1 MPTALT
7 PPRSHE
13 LDGHYWQPI
22 LAPAPWRQG
31 SRNRFEAQ
39 REIAMADSCRCSIL
53 PFLCLDCQRG
63 CAFLII
69 PGHYNAKRQAAMPSG
84 IKTIFFDVGNT
95 LLFPNRER
103 IHAPLTERGILCD
116 AAQFRDLECRVKNEF
131 DSLMNHDG
139 NRDHSFWLMF
149 YTRLFANLGVDD
161 DALRNQLVSNTRES
175 ANWDLILPGTREHLL
190 RLAERYRIG
199 VISNADGKIEDVL
212 RRCGIADCFLSI
224 TDSGLVGYEKP
235 HPEIFR
241 QAMRSLN
248 AQPNESL
255 YVGDVYFVDYLG
267 ATQAGMQAVLMDVP
281 GAYTGKGVPRVESL
295 AELQDMLADAIH
307 TGE

>member
-1 MPTALT
+1 
-7 PPRSHE
+7 
-13 LDGHYWQPI
+13 
-22 LAPAPWRQG
+22 
-31 SRNRFEAQ
+31 
-39 REIAMADSCRCSIL
+39 
-53 PFLCLDCQRG
+53 
-63 CAFLII
+63 
-69 PGHYNAKRQAAMPSG
+69 MPSA

-103 IHAPLTERGILCD
+103 IHAPLTERGIPCD
-116 AAQFRDLECRVKNEF
+116 AAQVRELECRVKNEF
-131 DSLMNHDG
+131 DSVMTHDG

-149 YTRLFANLGVDD
+149 YTRLFTNIGVDD

-175 ANWDLILPGTREHLL
+175 ANWDQILPGTREHWL

-212 RRCGIADCFLSI
+212 QRCGIADCFLSI

-241 QAMRSLN
+241 QAMQSLN
-248 AQPNESL
+248 AQPEESL

-281 GAYTGKGVPRVESL
+281 GAYKDKPVPRVESL
-295 AELQDMLADAIH
+295 AELDAMLSGAARSL
-307 TGE
+307 